1 MHVPIKVDYGVRALI
16 DIAMYGEDR
25 QFVRAADT
33 SRRAVIPQPY
43 LAQVLHTMKKSGLVS
58 STRGPGGGHSLAM
71 PADQIRL
78 SAVVDCL
85 DSSENLVECLDNTG
99 FCVHCPDCAQREVW
113 RSVEDAVFGIL
124 DSVTIDQLVEKTKI
138 KKDLG
143 SFQNEI
149 ILSR

>member
-16 DIAMYGEDR
+16 DIAMYGEDG

-33 SRRAVIPQPY
+33 SRRAVIPQAY

-149 ILSR
+149 TLSL

>member
-16 DIAMYGEDR
+16 DIAMYGEDG

-85 DSSENLVECLDNTG
+85 DSSENLVECLDNIG

-124 DSVTIDQLVEKTKI
+124 VSVTIDQLVEKTKI

-149 ILSR
+149 TLSL

>member
-16 DIAMYGEDR
+16 DIAMYGEDG

-58 STRGPGGGHSLAM
+58 STRGPRGGHSLAM

-149 ILSR
+149 TLSL

>member
-1 MHVPIKVDYGVRALI
+1 MKVDYGVRALI
-16 DIAMYGEDR
+16 DIAMYGEDG

-43 LAQVLHTMKKSGLVS
+43 LAQVLHTMKKSGRVS

-149 ILSR
+149 TLSL

>member
-16 DIAMYGEDR
+16 DIAMYGEDG

-99 FCVHCPDCAQREVW
+99 FCVHSPDCAQR
-113 RSVEDAVFGIL
+113 
-124 DSVTIDQLVEKTKI
+124 
-138 KKDLG
+138 
-143 SFQNEI
+143 
-149 ILSR
+149 

>member
-1 MHVPIKVDYGVRALI
+1 M
-16 DIAMYGEDR
+16 
-25 QFVRAADT
+25 
-33 SRRAVIPQPY
+33 
-43 LAQVLHTMKKSGLVS
+43 
-58 STRGPGGGHSLAM
+58 AM

-149 ILSR
+149 TLSL

>member
-16 DIAMYGEDR
+16 DIAMYGEDG

-99 FCVHCPDCAQREVW
+99 FCVHWPDCAQRYVG

-149 ILSR
+149 TLSL

>member
-16 DIAMYGEDR
+16 DIAMYGEDGS
-25 QFVRAADT
+25 FVRAADT

-43 LAQVLHTMKKSGLVS
+43 LAQVLHTMKNFGLVS
-58 STRGPGGGHSLAM
+58 STRGPGGGHSLAI

-78 SAVVDCL
+78 SSVVDCL

-124 DSVTIDQLVEKTKI
+124 DSITIDQLVERTKI
-138 KKDLG
+138 NKDLG
-143 SFQNEI
+143 SFKNEI
-149 ILSR
+149 TLSL